1 MHDSYSGPSSIHPN
15 AQGLGGRKRKRGQ
28 VDLIPLESRPI
39 QIHNAAGSAIALE
52 STFRPIKT
60 IPRAHLP
67 LSYLQPTQ
75 IAYKR
80 FQSHIACLET
90 PNGSQELE
98 AKVLI
103 VEDPEK
109 ALHAIERIYEK
120 EYAVC
125 SLAAHVTLELLG
137 SWPTLQRPR
146 PTTSSNSEWWAKAA
160 VASPAS
166 GATIGDGRTSRL
178 DMLVKTATSQVAC
191 TQQQSQSL
199 METQAETN
207 SKLPD
212 IEQETP
218 VVDIDEQ
225 LATFIQHYLDM
236 LYKSKTS
243 VAYFAK
249 AHVPRLRA
257 GLTARGDDGKER
269 LADFLAGMILSSS
282 TFDKKHKNLWPEKA
296 KDILPS
302 AALRSPESQDKNTSV
317 KKVRKKRAKV
327 KPDKIG
333 CLVDEEEHFTY
344 WWLHDDDMPA
354 SNETIESRYKRRS
367 LGLRTREAFL
377 QVIIMLELAS
387 LQMSVPGRPGGADA
401 TGTEGKSSKSSKSKD
416 YTMALE
422 LLVDKLCIWHSI
434 DNGLLVTPD
443 ADGKESQ
450 PKKAPDQLRNFCVE
464 VIVPFYMSKAPDV
477 ASNINK
483 KLGGP
488 VAPSPSKRR
497 SATTTDS
504 SKRLSR
510 TDREPLERVP
520 SERQT
525 HKRRAT
531 PSLARSAT
539 DSRLVPGLKR
549 EPSEISLD
557 SIPLKAEVK
566 ADSRRSSLL
575 DKMRLR
581 QREVDFDAMSQV
593 QESKRKKQAEVENKL
608 KEAISALKKPNR
620 VLAGRELAD
629 VAEQRELMAQAREKG
644 MPTMVDVNDLQLT
657 LCSI

>member
-1 MHDSYSGPSSIHPN
+1 
-15 AQGLGGRKRKRGQ
+15 
-28 VDLIPLESRPI
+28 
-39 QIHNAAGSAIALE
+39 
-52 STFRPIKT
+52 
-60 IPRAHLP
+60 
-67 LSYLQPTQ
+67 
-75 IAYKR
+75 
-80 FQSHIACLET
+80 
-90 PNGSQELE
+90 
-98 AKVLI
+98 
-103 VEDPEK
+103 
-109 ALHAIERIYEK
+109 
-120 EYAVC
+120 
-125 SLAAHVTLELLG
+125 
-137 SWPTLQRPR
+137 
-146 PTTSSNSEWWAKAA
+146 
-160 VASPAS
+160 
-166 GATIGDGRTSRL
+166 
-178 DMLVKTATSQVAC
+178 MLVKTATSQVAC

-257 GLTARGDDGKER
+257 GLTAQGDDGKER

-327 KPDKIG
+327 KPDKTG

-450 PKKAPDQLRNFCVE
+450 PKKAPDQLRSFCVE

-504 SKRLSR
+504 SNRLSR
-510 TDREPLERVP
+510 TEREPLQRVP
-520 SERQT
+520 SERQSQ
-525 HKRRAT
+525 KRRAT

-539 DSRLVPGLKR
+539 DSQLVPGLKR

-629 VAEQRELMAQAREKG
+629 VAEQRELMAQAREKASKAQRARQRQQIQVEST
-644 MPTMVDVNDLQLT
+644 PKRNRQRTDLITATPQAKHSTDNRQQHSTSTVSMIPSSGIRVSDELESEN
-657 LCSI
+657 SILDTGHRPRHLQIDATPVQGIKKFALPALPQSAIKQPVFGSASTSNVMETPVKKGVGGGGAQEIESGS